1 MNALPQTLAP
11 KTTPLPPRAA
21 EARRLVIGL
30 AGQPNV
36 GKSTV
41 FSIITGLTAEVGNWP
56 GRTVERREGSARIA
70 GREFHVIDLPGTYSL
85 TSNSE
90 EERIA
95 REFILAERPDVIV
108 MLADASALER
118 NLYLLAELLLMPV
131 PVVLGVNMVDVA
143 RGEGIEFDAH
153 VLEAAL
159 GLPVVPMVASRNEG
173 VAELLAAAAAV
184 ADGTR
189 PFKPDL
195 PEIAAAHREVFEQL
209 HLRVAPFVPEGL
221 PARWAALKLLEG
233 DREITEKARTWLP
246 AQEWAGVHELLLA
259 HEDAVLDV
267 AGARYEWIGRMVRAA
282 IRRPRLGQVSFT
294 DRFDRVATHPGW
306 GLLLLLAVFGI
317 VFWLTFTVAGPVQ
330 EWLETSVVERASAL
344 LAGVLAGAPA
354 WLSGMLV
361 DGMMAGAG
369 IVVTFVPVLFVFF
382 LALGFLEDTGYQSRM
397 AYVMDRFMHRI
408 GLHGKSFLPLFL
420 GFGCNVPAVM
430 GSRVIES
437 RPARLLTIMLTPFVP
452 CSARL
457 LVLAFLVPLFFP
469 AFPALVAWGLVVGN
483 LVVLVLV
490 GLLLDRFAFRR
501 ERLAFIME
509 MPLYHVPN
517 PRTIAIFAL
526 TNVWLFMKRAATIIV
541 LVSMIIWLLVSF
553 PGEHVNDSYLAAF
566 GRVLEPVGALM
577 GLDWRLIVATLS
589 AFVAKENAIAALGII
604 FGADGESLGNTLAAV
619 VPPAAALAFL
629 VVNMLFVP
637 CVATVAAVRQETR
650 SWGWTAA
657 STGLMLASALLF
669 GTLVY
674 QCAVLFG
681 LGSANV

>member
-1 MNALPQTLAP
+1 MNASPQTLSPAP
-11 KTTPLPPRAA
+11 GPPRPA
-21 EARRLVIGL
+21 ESRRLVVGL

-41 FSIITGLTAEVGNWP
+41 FSILTGLTAEVGNWP
-56 GRTVERREGSARIA
+56 GRTVERREGSARIR
-70 GREFHVIDLPGTYSL
+70 GRAFHIVDLPGTYSL

-95 REFILAERPDVIV
+95 REFILEERPDVII
-108 MLADASALER
+108 MLADAAALER
-118 NLYLLAELLLMPV
+118 NLYLLAELLLLPI

-143 RGEGIEFDAH
+143 RREGVEFDAH
-153 VLEAAL
+153 VLQAAL

-173 VAELLAAAAAV
+173 VAEVLAAAAAV
-184 ADGTR
+184 ADGGQAFT
-189 PFKPDL
+189 PDR
-195 PEIAAAHREVFEQL
+195 PEIARGHEAVYQQVRAVIEAAMP
-209 HLRVAPFVPEGL
+209 AGVP
-221 PARWAALKLLEG
+221 ADWAALKLLEG
-233 DREITEKARTWLP
+233 DREINDKAQQWLAP
-246 AQEWAGVHELLLA
+246 QQWSEVHELLRE

-282 IRRPRLGQVSFT
+282 VRRPRLGQVSFT
-294 DRFDRVATHPGW
+294 DRFDRIATHPGW
-306 GLLLLLAVFGI
+306 GLALLLAVFGA
-317 VFWLTFTVAGPVQ
+317 VFWLTFSLAGPVQ
-330 EWLETSVVERASAL
+330 GWLEDSIVAWASSAL
-344 LAGVLAGAPA
+344 AGALAGAPQ

-361 DGMMAGAG
+361 DGMLAGAG

-397 AYVMDRFMHRI
+397 AYVMDRFMHRL

-437 RPARLLTIMLTPFVP
+437 RPARLMTIMLTPFVP

-469 AFPALVAWGLVVGN
+469 RFPALVAWGLVVGN
-483 LVVLVLV
+483 LVVLALI

-517 PRTIAIFAL
+517 ARTIVVFAL
-526 TNVWLFMKRAATIIV
+526 TNVWTFMKRAATIIV
-541 LVSMIIWLLVSF
+541 VASMIIWLLVSY

-566 GRVLEPVGALM
+566 GKALEPVGALM

-589 AFVAKENAIAALGII
+589 AFVAKENSIAALGII
-604 FGADGESLGNTLAAV
+604 FGAEGASLGTTLSSV
-619 VPPAAALAFL
+619 VTPAAGLAFL

-637 CVATVAAVRQETR
+637 CVATIAAVRAETR

-674 QCAVLFG
+674 QAALLAG
-681 LGSANV
+681 LGGAGV

>member
-1 MNALPQTLAP
+1 MNANPQILAP
-11 KTTPLPPRAA
+11 LSIPPQLA
-21 EARRLVIGL
+21 EPRRLVVGL

-41 FSIITGLTAEVGNWP
+41 FSILTGLSAEVGNWP
-56 GRTVERREGSARIA
+56 GRTVERREGSARIG
-70 GREFHVIDLPGTYSL
+70 GREFHVVDLPGTYSL
-85 TSNSE
+85 SSNSE

-95 REFILAERPDVIV
+95 REFILGERPDVIV
-108 MLADASALER
+108 MLADAAALER
-118 NLYLLAELLLMPV
+118 NLYLLAELLLLPI
-131 PVVLGVNMVDVA
+131 PVVLGVNMLDVA
-143 RGEGIEFDAH
+143 RREGVEFDAH
-153 VLEAAL
+153 VLQAAL
-159 GLPVVPMVASRNEG
+159 GLPVVPMTASRNEG
-173 VAELLAAAAAV
+173 VAELLATAAAL
-184 ADGTR
+184 ADGR
-189 PFKPDL
+189 QEFAPDR
-195 PEIAAAHREVFEQL
+195 PEIGAAHREVYEQV
-209 HLRVAPFVPEGL
+209 RVLVEPAVPDKL
-221 PARWAALKLLEG
+221 PARWVALKLLEG
-233 DREITEKARTWLP
+233 DREITLRVQQWLS
-246 AQEWAGVHELLLA
+246 AGDWSRVHELLLA

-282 IRRPRLGQVSFT
+282 VRRPRLGQISFT
-294 DRFDRVATHPGW
+294 DRFDRIATHPGW
-306 GLLLLLAVFGI
+306 GVALLLAVFGL
-317 VFWLTFTVAGPVQ
+317 VFWLTFSVAGPVQ
-330 EWLETSVVERASAL
+330 EWLEDSVVSTVSAAL
-344 LAGVLAGAPA
+344 SAALAGAPA

-361 DGMMAGAG
+361 DGMLAGAG
-369 IVVTFVPVLFVFF
+369 IVVTFVPILFVFF

-469 AFPALVAWGLVVGN
+469 AYPALVAWGLVVGN
-483 LVVLVLV
+483 LAVLVLI

-501 ERLAFIME
+501 ARLAFIME

-517 PRTIAIFAL
+517 PRTILIFAA
-526 TNVWLFMKRAATIIV
+526 TNVWTFMKRAATIIV
-541 LVSMIIWLLVSF
+541 VASMIIWLLVSY
-553 PGEHVNDSYLAAF
+553 PGEHVNDSYLALF
-566 GRVLEPVGALM
+566 GRTLEPIGALM

-604 FGADGESLGNTLAAV
+604 FGADGAGLGSTLSMLV
-619 VPPAAALAFL
+619 TPASALAFL

-637 CVATVAAVRQETR
+637 CVATIAAVRQETR

-657 STGLMLASALLF
+657 STGLMLASALVF

-674 QCAVLFG
+674 QAAVLFG
-681 LGSANV
+681 LGGAGA

>member
-1 MNALPQTLAP
+1 MNATPQTIP
-11 KTTPLPPRAA
+11 PPSSPPRPAKS
-21 EARRLVIGL
+21 RRLVVGL

-41 FSIITGLTAEVGNWP
+41 FSILTGLTAEVGNWP
-56 GRTVERREGSARIA
+56 GRTVERREGSARVG
-70 GREFHVIDLPGTYSL
+70 GREFHIVDLPGTYSL

-108 MLADASALER
+108 MLADAAALER
-118 NLYLLAELLLMPV
+118 NLYLLAELLLLPI

-143 RGEGIEFDAH
+143 EREGVEFDAH

-159 GLPVVPMVASRNEG
+159 GLPVVPMVASRNQG
-173 VAELLAAAAAV
+173 VAEVLAAAAAV
-184 ADGTR
+184 ADGEQSYAPER
-189 PFKPDL
+189 
-195 PEIAAAHREVFEQL
+195 PEIAASHREVYEEVVGL
-209 HLRVAPFVPEGL
+209 VRDSVPEGVP
-221 PARWAALKLLEG
+221 PAWAALKLLEG
-233 DREITEKARTWLP
+233 DREVTDRASRWLP
-246 AQEWAGVHELLLA
+246 PEAWQRVHGLLHE

-267 AGARYEWIGRMVRAA
+267 ASARYEWIGRMVRAA
-282 IRRPRLGQVSFT
+282 VRRPRLGQVSFT
-294 DRFDRVATHPGW
+294 DRFDRIATHPAW
-306 GLLLLLAVFGI
+306 GLALLLAVFGG
-317 VFWLTFTVAGPVQ
+317 VFWLTFSVAGPIQ
-330 EWLETSVVERASAL
+330 EWLEDSIVAMAADAL
-344 LAGVLAGAPA
+344 SGALAGAPE
-354 WLSGMLV
+354 WVSGLLV
-361 DGMMAGAG
+361 DGMLAGAG
-369 IVVTFVPVLFVFF
+369 IVVTFVPILFVFF

-469 AFPALVAWGLVVGN
+469 AYPALVAWSLVVGN
-483 LVVLVLV
+483 LLVLVLIA
-490 GLLLDRFAFRR
+490 LLLDRFAFRR
-501 ERLAFIME
+501 ERLAFVME

-517 PRTIAIFAL
+517 PRTIMVFAL
-526 TNVWLFMKRAATIIV
+526 TNVWTFVKRAATIIV
-541 LVSMIIWLLVSF
+541 VVSMVIWLLVSY
-553 PGEHVNDSYLAAF
+553 PGEHVNDSYLAMF
-566 GRVLEPVGALM
+566 GQTMEPIGALM

-604 FGADGESLGNTLAAV
+604 FGADGEGLGATLSAMV
-619 VPPAAALAFL
+619 SPASALAFL

-637 CVATVAAVRQETR
+637 CVATVAAVKQETR
-650 SWGWTAA
+650 SWGWTGA
-657 STGLMLASALLF
+657 SAGLMLASALLV

-674 QCAVLFG
+674 QVAAW
-681 LGSANV
+681 LGPGGASA

>member
-1 MNALPQTLAP
+1 
-11 KTTPLPPRAA
+11 
-21 EARRLVIGL
+21 
-30 AGQPNV
+30 
-36 GKSTV
+36 
-41 FSIITGLTAEVGNWP
+41 
-56 GRTVERREGSARIA
+56 
-70 GREFHVIDLPGTYSL
+70 
-85 TSNSE
+85 
-90 EERIA
+90 
-95 REFILAERPDVIV
+95 
-108 MLADASALER
+108 
-118 NLYLLAELLLMPV
+118 LLLPI

-143 RGEGIEFDAH
+143 RREGIEFDAH
-153 VLEAAL
+153 VLQAAL

-184 ADGTR
+184 ADGQVA
-189 PFKPDL
+189 FSPDR
-195 PEIAAAHREVFEQL
+195 PEIAAAHREVCDQIDTLIEPSL
-209 HLRVAPFVPEGL
+209 PVGV

-233 DREITEKARTWLP
+233 DREITTKAQQWLP
-246 AQEWAGVHELLLA
+246 EPAWTEVHALLRA

-282 IRRPRLGQVSFT
+282 VRRPRLGQISFT
-294 DRFDRVATHPGW
+294 DRFDRIATHPGW
-306 GLLLLLAVFGI
+306 GLALLMGVFGL
-317 VFWLTFTVAGPVQ
+317 VFWLTFSVAGPIQ
-330 EWLETSVVERASAL
+330 EWLEAAVVSNVAEAATRALSSAP
-344 LAGVLAGAPA
+344 GWV
-354 WLSGMLV
+354 SGMLV
-361 DGMMAGAG
+361 DGMLAGAG
-369 IVVTFVPVLFVFF
+369 VVFTFVPILFVFF

-457 LVLAFLVPLFFP
+457 LVLAFMVPLFFP
-469 AFPALVAWGLVVGN
+469 AYPALVAWGLVAVN
-483 LVVLVLV
+483 LAVLVLIAV
-490 GLLLDRFAFRR
+490 LLDRLVFHR

-517 PRTIAIFAL
+517 LRTILVFAL
-526 TNVWLFMKRAATIIV
+526 SNVWTFVKRAATIIV
-541 LVSMIIWLLVSF
+541 IVSMILWLLVSY
-553 PGEHVNDSYLAAF
+553 PGEHVNDSYLARF
-566 GRVLEPVGALM
+566 GQALEPIGAMM

-589 AFVAKENAIAALGII
+589 AFVAKENSIAALGII
-604 FGADGESLGNTLAAV
+604 YGGGEDTLGVTLAALV
-619 VPPAAALAFL
+619 APASALAFL

-657 STGLMLASALLF
+657 SAGLMLASALLF

-674 QCAVLFG
+674 QAARLFG
-681 LGSANV
+681 GAGA

>member
-1 MNALPQTLAP
+1 MNANPQSLAP
-11 KTTPLPPRAA
+11 PLPVK
-21 EARRLVIGL
+21 ARRLVIGL

-56 GRTVERREGSARIA
+56 GRTVERREGSARIG
-70 GREFHVIDLPGTYSL
+70 GREFHVVDLPGTYSL

-95 REFILAERPDVIV
+95 REFILKERPDVVV

-118 NLYLLAELLLMPV
+118 NLYLLAELLLLPI

-153 VLEAAL
+153 VLQAAL

-184 ADGTR
+184 ADGTEN
-189 PFKPDL
+189 FTPDR
-195 PEIAAAHREVFEQL
+195 PEIAAAHREVYEQVNAL
-209 HLRVAPFVPEGL
+209 IAPAVPDGM
-221 PARWAALKLLEG
+221 PADWAALKLLEG
-233 DREITEKARTWLP
+233 DRQITDKARQWLSP
-246 AQEWAGVHELLLA
+246 DDWSQVHELLRE

-282 IRRPRLGQVSFT
+282 VRRPRLGQISFT
-294 DRFDRVATHPGW
+294 DRFDRIATHPGW
-306 GLLLLLAVFGI
+306 GLALLLGVFGL
-317 VFWLTFTVAGPVQ
+317 VFWLTFTVAGPIQ
-330 EWLETSVVERASAL
+330 EWLEAAVVVEASTAL
-344 LAGVLAGAPA
+344 TGALTGAPA
-354 WLSGMLV
+354 WVSGILV
-361 DGMMAGAG
+361 DGMLAGAG
-369 IVVTFVPVLFVFF
+369 IVFTFVPVLFVFF

-469 AFPALVAWGLVVGN
+469 VYPALVAWGLVVGN
-483 LVVLVLV
+483 LLVLVLV
-490 GLLLDRFAFRR
+490 GVLLDRFAFRR

-517 PRTIAIFAL
+517 PRTILMFAA
-526 TNVWLFMKRAATIIV
+526 TNVWTFVKRAATIIV
-541 LVSMIIWLLVSF
+541 LVSMIIWVLVSY

-566 GRVLEPVGALM
+566 GKALEPVGALM

-589 AFVAKENAIAALGII
+589 AFVAKENSIASLGII
-604 FGADGESLGNTLAAV
+604 FGTEGESLGATLSMLV
-619 VPPAAALAFL
+619 TPAAALGFL

-637 CVATVAAVRQETR
+637 CVATIAAVRQETR
-650 SWGWTAA
+650 SWAWTGA

-674 QCAVLFG
+674 HVALLFG
-681 LGSANV
+681 LGGAGA

>member
-1 MNALPQTLAP
+1 MNAHSQTLRP
-11 KTTPLPPRAA
+11 LSPLPAD
-21 EARRLVIGL
+21 ARRLVIGL

-41 FSIITGLTAEVGNWP
+41 FSILTGLTAEVGNWP
-56 GRTVERREGSARIA
+56 GRTVERREGSARIG
-70 GREFHVIDLPGTYSL
+70 GRDFHIVDLPGTYSL

-118 NLYLLAELLLMPV
+118 NLYLLAELLLLPI

-143 RGEGIEFDAH
+143 RREGIEFDAH
-153 VLEAAL
+153 VLQAAL

-184 ADGTR
+184 ADGQVA
-189 PFKPDL
+189 FSPDR
-195 PEIAAAHREVFEQL
+195 PEIAAAHREVCDQIDTLIEPSL
-209 HLRVAPFVPEGL
+209 PVGV

-233 DREITEKARTWLP
+233 DREITTKAQQWLP
-246 AQEWAGVHELLLA
+246 EPAWTEVHALLRA

-282 IRRPRLGQVSFT
+282 VRRPRLGQISFT
-294 DRFDRVATHPGW
+294 DRFDRIATHPGW
-306 GLLLLLAVFGI
+306 GLALLMGVFGL
-317 VFWLTFTVAGPVQ
+317 VFWLTFSVAGPIQ
-330 EWLETSVVERASAL
+330 EWLEAAVVSNVAEAATRALSSAP
-344 LAGVLAGAPA
+344 GWV
-354 WLSGMLV
+354 SGMLV
-361 DGMMAGAG
+361 DGMLAGAG
-369 IVVTFVPVLFVFF
+369 VVFTFVPILFVFF

-457 LVLAFLVPLFFP
+457 LVLAFMVPLFFP
-469 AFPALVAWGLVVGN
+469 AYPALVAWGLVAVN
-483 LVVLVLV
+483 LAVLVLIAV
-490 GLLLDRFAFRR
+490 LLDRLVFHR

-517 PRTIAIFAL
+517 LRTILVFAL
-526 TNVWLFMKRAATIIV
+526 SNVWTFVKRAATIIV
-541 LVSMIIWLLVSF
+541 IVSMILWLLVSY
-553 PGEHVNDSYLAAF
+553 PGEHVNDSYLARF
-566 GRVLEPVGALM
+566 GQALEPIGAMM

-589 AFVAKENAIAALGII
+589 AFVAKENSIAALGII
-604 FGADGESLGNTLAAV
+604 YGGGEDTLGVTLAALV
-619 VPPAAALAFL
+619 APASALAFL

-657 STGLMLASALLF
+657 SAGLMLASALLF

-674 QCAVLFG
+674 QAARLFG
-681 LGSANV
+681 GAGA

>member
-1 MNALPQTLAP
+1 MNAIPQPLG
-11 KTTPLPPRAA
+11 PLPSPPRPAK
-21 EARRLVIGL
+21 ARRLVIGL

-41 FSIITGLTAEVGNWP
+41 FSILTGLSAEVGNWP
-56 GRTVERREGSARIA
+56 GRTVERREGSARIG
-70 GREFHVIDLPGTYSL
+70 GREFHVVDLPGTYSL

-95 REFILAERPDVIV
+95 REFILRERPDVIV

-118 NLYLLAELLLMPV
+118 NLYLLAELLLLPI

-143 RGEGIEFDAH
+143 RREGVEFDAH
-153 VLEAAL
+153 VLQAAL

-173 VAELLAAAAAV
+173 VAELLAAAAAL
-184 ADGTR
+184 ADDEQAFT
-189 PFKPDL
+189 PDR
-195 PEIAAAHREVFEQL
+195 PEIAAAHRAVYE
-209 HLRVAPFVPEGL
+209 RVNALIEPTVPAGL
-221 PARWAALKLLEG
+221 PANWAALKLLEG
-233 DREITEKARTWLP
+233 DREITAKAQQWLP
-246 AQEWAGVHELLLA
+246 PEAWAQVHELLLE

-282 IRRPRLGQVSFT
+282 VRRPRLGQISFT
-294 DRFDRVATHPGW
+294 DRFDRIATHPGW
-306 GLLLLLAVFGI
+306 GLALLLAVFGM
-317 VFWLTFTVAGPVQ
+317 VFWLTFSVAGPIQ
-330 EWLETSVVERASAL
+330 EWLEESVV
-344 LAGVLAGAPA
+344 AGVSATLAGALTGAPE

-361 DGMMAGAG
+361 DGMLAGAG
-369 IVVTFVPVLFVFF
+369 IVVTFVPILFVFF

-437 RPARLLTIMLTPFVP
+437 RSARLLTIMLTPFVP

-469 AFPALVAWGLVVGN
+469 AYPALVAWGLVVGN
-483 LVVLVLV
+483 LAVLVLI

-517 PRTIAIFAL
+517 PRTILIFAW
-526 TNVWLFMKRAATIIV
+526 TNVWTFMKRAATIIV
-541 LVSMIIWLLVSF
+541 VASMVIWLLVSY
-553 PGEHVNDSYLAAF
+553 PGEHVNQSYLAMF
-566 GRVLEPVGALM
+566 GKRLEPVGALM

-589 AFVAKENAIAALGII
+589 AFIAKENAIAALGII
-604 FGADGESLGNTLAAV
+604 FGADGEGLGNTLAALV
-619 VPPAAALAFL
+619 TPASGLAFL

-637 CVATVAAVRQETR
+637 CIATVAAVRQETR
-650 SWGWTAA
+650 SWAWTAA

-674 QCAVLFG
+674 QGAVLLG
-681 LGSANV
+681 LGGAGA

>member
-1 MNALPQTLAP
+1 MNANPQVLS
-11 KTTPLPPRAA
+11 PPRAA
-21 EARRLVIGL
+21 ESRRLVIGL

-41 FSIITGLTAEVGNWP
+41 FSILTGLTAEVGNWP
-56 GRTVERREGSARIA
+56 GRTVERREGSARIR
-70 GREFHVIDLPGTYSL
+70 GREFRIVDLPGTYSL

-95 REFILAERPDVIV
+95 REFILGERPDVVV

-118 NLYLLAELLLMPV
+118 NLYLLAELLLLPI

-143 RGEGIEFDAH
+143 KREGIEFDAH

-184 ADGTR
+184 ADGAR
-189 PFKPDL
+189 DYAPDR
-195 PEIAAAHREVFEQL
+195 PEIAAAHRPVYERMVEL
-209 HLRVAPFVPEGL
+209 VDGAVPDGV
-221 PARWAALKLLEG
+221 PTDWAALKLLEG
-233 DREITEKARTWLP
+233 DREITDRARVWLP
-246 AQEWAGVHELLLA
+246 PGRWAGVHALLRE

-282 IRRPRLGQVSFT
+282 VRRPRLGQVSFT
-294 DRFDRVATHPGW
+294 DRFDRLATHPGW
-306 GLLLLLAVFGI
+306 GLALLLGVFGA
-317 VFWLTFTVAGPVQ
+317 VFWLTFSVAGPVQ
-330 EWLETSVVERASAL
+330 AWLEDTVVSAAAAA
-344 LAGVLAGAPA
+344 LAGALADAPA
-354 WLSGMLV
+354 WLSGLLV
-361 DGMMAGAG
+361 DGMLAGAG
-369 IVVTFVPVLFVFF
+369 IVVTFVPILFVFF

-397 AYVMDRFMHRI
+397 AYVMDRFMHRL

-469 AFPALVAWGLVVGN
+469 AFPALVAWGLVVLN
-483 LVVLVLV
+483 LLVLVLI
-490 GLLLDRFAFRR
+490 GLLLDRLAFRR

-517 PRTIAIFAL
+517 PRTILLFAL
-526 TNVWLFMKRAATIIV
+526 NNVWTFMKRAATLIV
-541 LVSMIIWLLVSF
+541 VVSMVIWLLVSY
-553 PGEHVNDSYLAAF
+553 PGEHVNQSYLATF
-566 GRVLEPVGALM
+566 GKALEPVGAWM

-589 AFVAKENAIAALGII
+589 AFVAKENSIAALGII
-604 FGADGESLGNTLAAV
+604 FGTEGEGLGTTLSALIT
-619 VPPAAALAFL
+619 PASALAFL

-637 CVATVAAVRQETR
+637 CIATVAAVKQETR
-650 SWGWTAA
+650 SWSWTGA
-657 STGLMLASALLF
+657 SAGLMLATALLF
-669 GTLVY
+669 GVLVY
-674 QCAVLFG
+674 QVAVLLGFG
-681 LGSANV
+681 G

>member
-1 MNALPQTLAP
+1 MSAKLQPVR
-11 KTTPLPPRAA
+11 PPAA
-21 EARRLVIGL
+21 EARSLVIGL

-41 FSIITGLTAEVGNWP
+41 FSILTGLTAEVGNWP
-56 GRTVERREGSARIA
+56 GRTVERRRGLARVG
-70 GREFHVIDLPGTYSL
+70 GRVFTVVDLPGTYSL

-95 REFILAERPDVIV
+95 REFILAERPDVVI
-108 MLADASALER
+108 MLADAAALER
-118 NLYLLAELLLMPV
+118 NLYLLAELLLLPI

-143 RGEGIEFDAH
+143 RREGIEFDAH

-173 VAELLAAAAAV
+173 VKELLEAAAAV
-184 ADGTR
+184 ADGR
-189 PFKPDL
+189 RDYAPER
-195 PEIAAAHREVFEQL
+195 PEIAEAHREVCQEL
-209 HLRVAPFVPEGL
+209 EMLVAPAVPDRV
-221 PARWAALKLLEG
+221 PSRWVALKLLEG
-233 DREITEKARTWLP
+233 DRELTEQTQRWLGP
-246 AQEWAGVHELLLA
+246 AAWDRVHALLRA

-282 IRRPRLGQVSFT
+282 VRRPRLGQISFT

-306 GLLLLLAVFGI
+306 GLGLLLAVFGL
-317 VFWLTFTVAGPVQ
+317 VFWMTFTLAGPVQ
-330 EWLETSVVERASAL
+330 DWLEGRVV
-344 LAGVLAGAPA
+344 AGAQRWLAGALADAPP
-354 WLSGMLV
+354 WLSGLVV
-361 DGMMAGAG
+361 DGLLAGAG
-369 IVVTFVPVLFVFF
+369 IVATFVPVLFVFF

-397 AYVMDRFMHRI
+397 AYVMDRFMHRL

-437 RPARLLTIMLTPFVP
+437 RPARLATIMLTPFVP

-469 AFPALVAWGLVVGN
+469 TYPALVAWGLVVGN
-483 LVVLVLV
+483 LAVLALV
-490 GLLLDRFAFRR
+490 GVLLDRLAFRR
-501 ERLAFIME
+501 ERLAFVME

-517 PRTIAIFAL
+517 PRTILIFAWS
-526 TNVWLFMKRAATIIV
+526 NVWTFVKRAATIIV
-541 LVSMIIWLLVSF
+541 LVSMLVWLLVSY
-553 PGEHVNDSYLAAF
+553 PGDGVDESYLAML
-566 GRVLEPVGALM
+566 GTGLEPVGALL

-589 AFVAKENAIAALGII
+589 AFVAKENAIATLGII
-604 FGADGESLGNTLAAV
+604 FGNDGQGLGSTLAAAIS
-619 VPPAAALAFL
+619 PASALAFL

-637 CVATVAAVRQETR
+637 CVATVAAVRQETG
-650 SWGWTAA
+650 SWRWTGA
-657 STGLMLASALLF
+657 SAGLMLASALLS

-674 QCAVLFG
+674 QVARLMGVG
-681 LGSANV
+681 GAGA

>member
-1 MNALPQTLAP
+1 MNAHPQTLAP
-11 KTTPLPPRAA
+11 LSISPRPA
-21 EARRLVIGL
+21 EHRRLVIGL

-41 FSIITGLTAEVGNWP
+41 FSILTGLSAEVGNWP

-70 GREFHVIDLPGTYSL
+70 GRGFHVVDLPGTYSL

-95 REFILAERPDVIV
+95 REFILRERPDVIV

-118 NLYLLAELLLMPV
+118 NLYLLAELLLLPI

-143 RGEGIEFDAH
+143 LREGVELDAH
-153 VLEAAL
+153 VLQAAL
-159 GLPVVPMVASRNEG
+159 GLPVVPMVASRNQG

-184 ADGTR
+184 ADGR
-189 PFKPDL
+189 QAFAPDR
-195 PEIAAAHREVFEQL
+195 PEIAAAHRAVYERL
-209 HLRVAPFVPEGL
+209 HALIEPAVPEGL

-233 DREITEKARTWLP
+233 DREITGKARQWLP
-246 AQEWAGVHELLLA
+246 PEDWAQVHELLRE

-294 DRFDRVATHPGW
+294 DRFDRIATHPGW
-306 GLLLLLAVFGI
+306 GLALMLAVFGM
-317 VFWLTFTVAGPVQ
+317 VFWLTFSLAGPIQ
-330 EWLETSVVERASAL
+330 EWLEDSMVVKVSAA
-344 LAGVLAGAPA
+344 LAGALAGAPA

-361 DGMMAGAG
+361 DGMLAGAG
-369 IVVTFVPVLFVFF
+369 IVVTFVPILFVFF

-397 AYVMDRFMHRI
+397 AYVMDRFMHRL

-483 LVVLVLV
+483 LAVLVLA
-490 GLLLDRFAFRR
+490 GLLLDRFVFRR

-517 PRTIAIFAL
+517 LRTILIFAT
-526 TNVWLFMKRAATIIV
+526 TNVWTFVKRAATIIV
-541 LVSMIIWLLVSF
+541 VASMVIWLLVSY
-553 PGEHVNDSYLAAF
+553 PGEHVNESYLAMF
-566 GRVLEPVGALM
+566 GRSLEPAGALM

-604 FGADGESLGNTLAAV
+604 FGADGAGLGSTLSALV
-619 VPPAAALAFL
+619 SPASALAFL

-637 CVATVAAVRQETR
+637 CVATIAAVRQETR
-650 SWGWTAA
+650 SWAWTGV

-674 QCAVLFG
+674 QVAVLLG
-681 LGSANV
+681 LGGAGA

>member
-1 MNALPQTLAP
+1 MNANPQILAP
-11 KTTPLPPRAA
+11 PPIRPRPA
-21 EARRLVIGL
+21 ESRRLVVGL

-41 FSIITGLTAEVGNWP
+41 FSILTGLSAEVGNWP
-56 GRTVERREGSARIA
+56 GRTVERREGSARIG
-70 GREFHVIDLPGTYSL
+70 GREFHVVDLPGTYSL

-95 REFILAERPDVIV
+95 REFILGERPDVIV
-108 MLADASALER
+108 MLADAAALER
-118 NLYLLAELLLMPV
+118 NLYLLAELLLLPI

-143 RGEGIEFDAH
+143 QREGVEFDAH
-153 VLEAAL
+153 VLQAAL
-159 GLPVVPMVASRNEG
+159 GLPVVPMIASRNEG
-173 VAELLAAAAAV
+173 VAELLATAAAV
-184 ADGTR
+184 ADGR
-189 PFKPDL
+189 QEFHPDR
-195 PEIAAAHREVFEQL
+195 PEIAAAHREVYEQV
-209 HLRVAPFVPEGL
+209 RVLVEPAVPDGL
-221 PARWAALKLLEG
+221 PARWVALKLLEG
-233 DREITEKARTWLP
+233 DREITLRAQQWLS
-246 AQEWAGVHELLLA
+246 AGDWSRVHALLLE

-282 IRRPRLGQVSFT
+282 VRRPRLGQISFT
-294 DRFDRVATHPGW
+294 DRLDRIATHPGW
-306 GLLLLLAVFGI
+306 GVALLLAVFGL
-317 VFWLTFTVAGPVQ
+317 VFWLTFSVAGPVQ
-330 EWLETSVVERASAL
+330 EWLEDSVVSAVSAAL
-344 LAGVLAGAPA
+344 SAALAGAPA

-361 DGMMAGAG
+361 DGMLAGAG
-369 IVVTFVPVLFVFF
+369 IVVTFVPILFVFF

-469 AFPALVAWGLVVGN
+469 AYPALVAWGLVVGN
-483 LVVLVLV
+483 LAVLVLI

-517 PRTIAIFAL
+517 PRTILIFAA
-526 TNVWLFMKRAATIIV
+526 TNVWTFMKRAATIIV
-541 LVSMIIWLLVSF
+541 VASMVIWLLVSY
-553 PGEHVNDSYLAAF
+553 PGEHVNDSYLAMF
-566 GRVLEPVGALM
+566 GQTLEPVGLLM

-604 FGADGESLGNTLAAV
+604 FGADGAGLGSTLAILV
-619 VPPAAALAFL
+619 TPASALAFL

-637 CVATVAAVRQETR
+637 CVATIAAVRQETS
-650 SWGWTAA
+650 SWSWTAA

-674 QCAVLFG
+674 QVAILLG
-681 LGSANV
+681 LGGTGA

>member
-1 MNALPQTLAP
+1 MNANPQILAP
-11 KTTPLPPRAA
+11 LPIPPQPA
-21 EARRLVIGL
+21 ESRRIVIGL

-41 FSIITGLTAEVGNWP
+41 FSILTGLSAEVGNWP
-56 GRTVERREGSARIA
+56 GRTVERRAGSARMS
-70 GREFHVIDLPGTYSL
+70 GREFHVVDLPGTYSL

-95 REFILAERPDVIV
+95 REFILGERPDVIV
-108 MLADASALER
+108 MLADAAALER
-118 NLYLLAELLLMPV
+118 NLYLLAELLLLPI

-143 RGEGIEFDAH
+143 RREGVEFDAH
-153 VLEAAL
+153 VLQAAL
-159 GLPVVPMVASRNEG
+159 GLPVVAMIASRNEG
-173 VAELLAAAAAV
+173 VAELLATAAAV
-184 ADGTR
+184 ADGR
-189 PFKPDL
+189 QAFVPDR
-195 PEIAAAHREVFEQL
+195 PEIAAAHREVYEQVRAL
-209 HLRVAPFVPEGL
+209 VEPAVPDGL
-221 PARWAALKLLEG
+221 PARWVALKLLEG
-233 DREITEKARTWLP
+233 DREITLKAQQWLS
-246 AQEWAGVHELLLA
+246 AGDWSRVHALLLE

-282 IRRPRLGQVSFT
+282 VRRPRLGQISFT
-294 DRFDRVATHPGW
+294 DRLDRIATHPGW
-306 GLLLLLAVFGI
+306 GVALLLAVFGL
-317 VFWLTFTVAGPVQ
+317 VFWLTFSVAGPVQ
-330 EWLETSVVERASAL
+330 AWLEDSVVSTVSATL
-344 LAGVLAGAPA
+344 SAALAGAPA

-361 DGMMAGAG
+361 DGMLAGAG
-369 IVVTFVPVLFVFF
+369 IVVTFVPILFVFF

-469 AFPALVAWGLVVGN
+469 AYPAVVAWGLVVGN
-483 LVVLVLV
+483 LVVLVLI

-517 PRTIAIFAL
+517 PRTILIFAA
-526 TNVWLFMKRAATIIV
+526 TNVWTFMKRAATIIV
-541 LVSMIIWLLVSF
+541 VASMAIWLLVSY
-553 PGEHVNDSYLAAF
+553 PGEHVNDSYLAMF
-566 GRVLEPVGALM
+566 GQALEPVGALM
-577 GLDWRLIVATLS
+577 GLDWRLLVATLS

-604 FGADGESLGNTLAAV
+604 FGADGASLGSTLSTLV
-619 VPPAAALAFL
+619 TPASALAFL

-637 CVATVAAVRQETR
+637 CVATIAAVRQETR
-650 SWGWTAA
+650 SWSWTAA

-674 QCAVLFG
+674 QAAVLLR
-681 LGSANV
+681 LGGSGA

>member
-1 MNALPQTLAP
+1 MNAVAQTL
-11 KTTPLPPRAA
+11 PRSPDRPAA
-21 EARRLVIGL
+21 ESRRLVIGL

-41 FSIITGLTAEVGNWP
+41 FSILTGLTAEVGNWP
-56 GRTVERREGSARIA
+56 GRTVERREGVARIK
-70 GREFHVIDLPGTYSL
+70 GRSFRVVDLPGAYSL
-85 TSNSE
+85 TSNSD

-95 REFILAERPDVIV
+95 REFILRERPDVIL

-118 NLYLLAELLLMPV
+118 NLYLLAELLLLPV

-143 RGEGIEFDAH
+143 RREGIEFDAH
-153 VLEAAL
+153 VLQAAL

-184 ADGTR
+184 ADGTTD
-189 PFKPDL
+189 FAPDR
-195 PEIAAAHREVFEQL
+195 PEIAAAHREVYVEVRNRL
-209 HLRVAPFVPEGL
+209 APSVPEGI
-221 PARWAALKLLEG
+221 PPSWVALKLLEG
-233 DREITEKARTWLP
+233 DRELTAQARDWLP
-246 AQEWAGVHELLLA
+246 PAEWQRVHELLRA

-282 IRRPRLGQVSFT
+282 VRRPRLGQVSVT
-294 DRFDRVATHPGW
+294 DKLDRIATHPGW
-306 GLLLLLAVFGI
+306 GLALLLVVFGLI
-317 VFWLTFTVAGPVQ
+317 FGLTFSVAGPIQ
-330 EWLETSVVERASAL
+330 AWLEGSVI
-344 LAGVLAGAPA
+344 AGASTLLTAALGGAPE
-354 WLSGMLV
+354 WLSGLLV
-361 DGMMAGAG
+361 DGLLAGAG
-369 IVVTFVPVLFVFF
+369 IVVTFVPILLVFF

-397 AYVMDRFMHRI
+397 AYVMDRFMHRL

-469 AFPALVAWGLVVGN
+469 AYPALVAWGLVIGN
-483 LVVLVLV
+483 LLVLALV
-490 GLLLDRFAFRR
+490 GVLLDRFAFRR

-517 PRTIAIFAL
+517 PRTILIFAL
-526 TNVWLFMKRAATIIV
+526 TNVWTFVKRAATIIV
-541 LVSMIIWLLVSF
+541 VVSMIIWLLVSH
-553 PGEHVNDSYLAAF
+553 PGGHVNQSYLAML
-566 GRVLEPVGALM
+566 GRGLEPVGALM

-589 AFVAKENAIAALGII
+589 AFVAKENSIATLGII
-604 FGADGESLGNTLAAV
+604 FGTDGQSLGGTLSAV
-619 VPPAAALAFL
+619 VTPAAALAFL

-637 CVATVAAVRQETR
+637 CVATIAAVRQETR
-650 SWGWTAA
+650 SWRWTLTSA
-657 STGLMLASALLF
+657 GLMLASALLF

-674 QCAVLFG
+674 QVAVLLG
-681 LGSANV
+681 LGDLRA

>member
-1 MNALPQTLAP
+1 MNANPQVLR
-11 KTTPLPPRAA
+11 PPRAA
-21 EARRLVIGL
+21 ESRRLVIGL

-41 FSIITGLTAEVGNWP
+41 FSILTGLTAEVGNWP
-56 GRTVERREGSARIA
+56 GRTVERREGSARIR
-70 GREFHVIDLPGTYSL
+70 GREFHIVDLPGTYSL

-95 REFILAERPDVIV
+95 REFILRERPDVVV

-118 NLYLLAELLLMPV
+118 NLYLLAELLLLPI

-143 RGEGIEFDAH
+143 QREGIEFDAH

-189 PFKPDL
+189 DYAPDR
-195 PEIAAAHREVFEQL
+195 PEIAAAHRPVYE
-209 HLRVAPFVPEGL
+209 RVAGLIDGAVPDGV
-221 PARWAALKLLEG
+221 PTDWAALKLLEG
-233 DREITEKARTWLP
+233 DREITDRAQAWLP
-246 AQEWAGVHELLLA
+246 PERWEGVHALLRE

-282 IRRPRLGQVSFT
+282 VRRPRLGQVSFT
-294 DRFDRVATHPGW
+294 DRFDRLATHPGW
-306 GLLLLLAVFGI
+306 GLALLLGVFGA
-317 VFWLTFTVAGPVQ
+317 VFWLTFSVAGPVQ
-330 EWLETSVVERASAL
+330 EWLEDTVVSAAAAG
-344 LAGVLAGAPA
+344 LAGALADAPA
-354 WLSGMLV
+354 WLSGLLV
-361 DGMMAGAG
+361 DGMLAGAG
-369 IVVTFVPVLFVFF
+369 IVVTFVPILFVFF

-397 AYVMDRFMHRI
+397 AYVMDRFMHRL

-469 AFPALVAWGLVVGN
+469 AFPALVAWGLVVLN
-483 LVVLVLV
+483 LLVLVLI
-490 GLLLDRFAFRR
+490 GLLLDRLAFRR

-517 PRTIAIFAL
+517 PRTILLFAL
-526 TNVWLFMKRAATIIV
+526 NNVWTFMKRAATLIV
-541 LVSMIIWLLVSF
+541 VVSMVIWLLVSY
-553 PGEHVNDSYLAAF
+553 PGEHVNESYLATF
-566 GRVLEPVGALM
+566 GKTLEPVGAWM

-589 AFVAKENAIAALGII
+589 AFVAKENSIAALGII
-604 FGADGESLGNTLAAV
+604 FGTEGEGLGTTLSALIT
-619 VPPAAALAFL
+619 PASALAFL

-637 CVATVAAVRQETR
+637 CIATVAAVKQETH
-650 SWGWTAA
+650 SWGWTGA
-657 STGLMLASALLF
+657 SAGLMLGTALLF
-669 GTLVY
+669 GVLVY
-674 QCAVLFG
+674 QVAVL
-681 LGSANV
+681 LGIGG

>member
-1 MNALPQTLAP
+1 MNANLQPLAP
-11 KTTPLPPRAA
+11 PSSAAPPA
-21 EARRLVIGL
+21 ESRRLVIGL

-41 FSIITGLTAEVGNWP
+41 FSILTGLTAEVGNWP
-56 GRTVERREGSARIA
+56 GRTVERREGSARIG
-70 GREFHVIDLPGTYSL
+70 GRDFRVVDLPGTYSL

-95 REFILAERPDVIV
+95 REFILRERPDVIV
-108 MLADASALER
+108 MLADAAALER
-118 NLYLLAELLLMPV
+118 NLYLLAELLLLPI

-143 RGEGIEFDAH
+143 RREGIEFDAH

-184 ADGTR
+184 ADGR
-189 PFKPDL
+189 QAFIPDR
-195 PEIAAAHREVFEQL
+195 PEIAAAHREVFQQVL
-209 HLRVAPFVPEGL
+209 ALLAPSAPEGM
-221 PARWAALKLLEG
+221 PPDWAALKLLEG
-233 DREITEKARTWLP
+233 DREITVTAQQWLP
-246 AQEWAGVHELLLA
+246 EAAWHEVHGLLRE

-282 IRRPRLGQVSFT
+282 VRRPRLGQVSFT
-294 DRFDRVATHPGW
+294 DRFDRIATHPGW
-306 GLLLLLAVFGI
+306 GLALLLSVFGL
-317 VFWLTFTVAGPVQ
+317 VFWLTFSAAGPVQ
-330 EWLETSVVERASAL
+330 EWLEEAVVARVSAA
-344 LAGVLAGAPA
+344 LAGALGGAPA
-354 WLSGMLV
+354 WLSGILV
-361 DGMMAGAG
+361 DGMLAGAG
-369 IVVTFVPVLFVFF
+369 VVLTFVPVLFVFF
-382 LALGFLEDTGYQSRM
+382 IALGFLEDTGYQSRM

-437 RPARLLTIMLTPFVP
+437 RSARLLTIMLTPFVP

-469 AFPALVAWGLVVGN
+469 VYPALVAWGLVVAN
-483 LVVLVLV
+483 LAVLVVI

-501 ERLAFIME
+501 ERLAFVME

-517 PRTIAIFAL
+517 PRTILVFAA
-526 TNVWLFMKRAATIIV
+526 TNVWTFVKRAATIIV
-541 LVSMIIWLLVSF
+541 LASMIIWLLVSY
-553 PGEHVNDSYLAAF
+553 PGAHVNDSYLAAF
-566 GRVLEPVGALM
+566 GRTLEPVGALM

-589 AFVAKENAIAALGII
+589 AFVAKENSIAALGII
-604 FGADGESLGNTLAAV
+604 FGTEGQALGATLAALV
-619 VPPAAALAFL
+619 TPASALAFL
-629 VVNMLFVP
+629 MVNMLFIP

-657 STGLMLASALLF
+657 SSVLMLASALLF

-674 QCAVLFG
+674 QAAVMLG
-681 LGSANV
+681 LGGHVV

>member
-1 MNALPQTLAP
+1 MNATLQAFAP
-11 KTTPLPPRAA
+11 PPDRA

-41 FSIITGLTAEVGNWP
+41 FSILTGLTAEVGNWP
-56 GRTVERREGSARIA
+56 GRTVERRVGQARIA
-70 GREFHVIDLPGTYSL
+70 GREFRIVDLPGTYSL
-85 TSNSE
+85 TANSE

-95 REFILAERPDVIV
+95 REFILGERPDVIV
-108 MLADASALER
+108 MLADAAALER
-118 NLYLLAELLLMPV
+118 NLYLLAELLLLPV

-143 RGEGIEFDAH
+143 RREGVEFDAH
-153 VLEAAL
+153 VLQAAL

-184 ADGTR
+184 ADGR
-189 PFKPDL
+189 SDYAPER
-195 PEIAAAHREVFEQL
+195 PEIAAAHCEVYEAV
-209 HLRVAPFVPEGL
+209 RGIVAPFVPAAV
-221 PARWAALKLLEG
+221 PVDWCALKLLEG
-233 DREITEKARTWLP
+233 DREVTAQARLWLP
-246 AQEWAGVHELLLA
+246 PVEWTEVQEILCE

-282 IRRPRLGQVSFT
+282 VRRPRLGQISFT

-306 GLLLLLAVFGI
+306 GLLLLLAAFGM
-317 VFWLTFTVAGPVQ
+317 VFWLTFSVAGPIQ
-330 EWLETSVVERASAL
+330 EWLEDTVVIQASAT
-344 LAGVLAGAPA
+344 LASALAGAPA
-354 WLSGMLV
+354 WLSGLLV
-361 DGMMAGAG
+361 DGLLAGAG
-369 IVVTFVPVLFVFF
+369 IVVTFVPILFVFF

-397 AYVMDRFMHRI
+397 AYVMDRFMHRL

-469 AFPALVAWGLVVGN
+469 SFPALVAWCLVVGN
-483 LVVLVLV
+483 LLVLV
-490 GLLLDRFAFRR
+490 VIGLLLDRFAFKR

-517 PRTIAIFAL
+517 PRTILIFAL
-526 TNVWLFMKRAATIIV
+526 TNVWTFVKRAATIIV
-541 LVSMIIWLLVSF
+541 VVSMIIWLLVSY
-553 PGEHVNDSYLAAF
+553 PGEHVNQSYLAMA
-566 GRVLEPVGALM
+566 GKTLEPIGALM

-589 AFVAKENAIAALGII
+589 AFVAKENALAALGII
-604 FGADGESLGNTLAAV
+604 FGAEGGSLSATLTTLMT
-619 VPPAAALAFL
+619 PATALGFL

-637 CVATVAAVRQETR
+637 CVATIAAVRQETR
-650 SWGWTAA
+650 SWAWTGA
-657 STGLMLASALLF
+657 STGLMLASALLC

-674 QCAVLFG
+674 QAGVWLG
-681 LGSANV
+681 LGGAGA

>member
-1 MNALPQTLAP
+1 MNATLQTLV
-11 KTTPLPPRAA
+11 PRPSQPQPAS
-21 EARRLVIGL
+21 ARRLVIGL

-41 FSIITGLTAEVGNWP
+41 FSILTGLTAEVGNWP
-56 GRTVERREGSARIA
+56 GRTVERRVGSARVR
-70 GREFHVIDLPGTYSL
+70 GREIRVVDLPGTYSL

-95 REFILAERPDVIV
+95 RQFILTERPDVIV

-118 NLYLLAELLLMPV
+118 NLYLLTELLLLPV
-131 PVVLGVNMVDVA
+131 PVVLGVNMLDVA
-143 RGEGIEFDAH
+143 RREGVEFDAH
-153 VLEAAL
+153 VLQAAL

-173 VAELLAAAAAV
+173 VAELLAAAADV
-184 ADGTR
+184 ADGR
-189 PFKPDL
+189 LQYAPDR
-195 PEIAAAHREVFEQL
+195 PEIAAAHREVFAQVHDL
-209 HLRVAPFVPEGL
+209 IGTWVPDKL
-221 PARWAALKLLEG
+221 PARWVALKLLEG
-233 DREITEKARTWLP
+233 DRDITTSAPQWLP
-246 AQEWAGVHELLLA
+246 AVTWREVQALLRK

-282 IRRPRLGQVSFT
+282 VRHPRLGQISFT
-294 DRFDRVATHPGW
+294 DRFDRLATHPGW
-306 GLLLLLAVFGI
+306 GLALLLAIFGM
-317 VFWLTFTVAGPVQ
+317 VFWLTFSVAGPIQ
-330 EWLETSVVERASAL
+330 EWLEAGIVLRLSGT
-344 LAGVLAGAPA
+344 LAAALAGAPA
-354 WLSGMLV
+354 WLSGILV
-361 DGMMAGAG
+361 GGLLGGAG
-369 IVVTFVPVLFVFF
+369 IVLTFVPVLFVFF

-469 AFPALVAWGLVVGN
+469 VFPALVAWGLVVGN
-483 LVVLVLV
+483 LAVLVLV

-517 PRTIAIFAL
+517 PRTILIYAF
-526 TNVWLFMKRAATIIV
+526 TNVWIFVKRAATIIV
-541 LVSMIIWLLVSF
+541 AASMIIWLLVNY
-553 PGEHVNDSYLAAF
+553 PGEHIDQSYLAML
-566 GRVLEPVGALM
+566 GKGLEPVGALM

-604 FGADGESLGNTLAAV
+604 FGAEGEALGATLSTLIT
-619 VPPAAALAFL
+619 PAAALAFL

-637 CVATVAAVRQETR
+637 CVATIAAVRQETR
-650 SWGWTAA
+650 SWAWTAA
-657 STGLMLASALLF
+657 STGLMLASALVF

-674 QCAVLFG
+674 RAAVLLGFG
-681 LGSANV
+681 GPGA

>member
-1 MNALPQTLAP
+1 MNANPQGFST
-11 KTTPLPPRAA
+11 PRAA
-21 EARRLVIGL
+21 ESRRLVIGL

-41 FSIITGLTAEVGNWP
+41 FSILTGLTAEVGNWP
-56 GRTVERREGSARIA
+56 GRTVERREGSARIR
-70 GREFHVIDLPGTYSL
+70 GREFHIVDLPGTYSL

-95 REFILAERPDVIV
+95 REFILRERPDVIV
-108 MLADASALER
+108 MLADAAALER
-118 NLYLLAELLLMPV
+118 NLYLLAELLLLPI

-143 RGEGIEFDAH
+143 RREGIEFDAH

-173 VAELLAAAAAV
+173 VAELLAAAAEV
-184 ADGTR
+184 ADGVR
-189 PFKPDL
+189 DYAPDR
-195 PEIAAAHREVFEQL
+195 PEIAAAHRPVYE
-209 HLRVAPFVPEGL
+209 RVAELIDGAVPAGV
-221 PARWAALKLLEG
+221 PADWAALKLLEG
-233 DREITEKARTWLP
+233 DREITDRAQAWLP
-246 AQEWAGVHELLLA
+246 RERWDGVHALLRE

-282 IRRPRLGQVSFT
+282 VRRPRLGQVSFT
-294 DRFDRVATHPGW
+294 DRFDRLATHPGW
-306 GLLLLLAVFGI
+306 GLVLLLSVFGA
-317 VFWLTFTVAGPVQ
+317 VFWLTFSVAGPVQ
-330 EWLETSVVERASAL
+330 GWLEDAVVTAAAVAL
-344 LAGVLAGAPA
+344 ADALAGAPA
-354 WLSGMLV
+354 WLSGLLV
-361 DGMMAGAG
+361 DGMLAGAG
-369 IVVTFVPVLFVFF
+369 IVVTFVPILFVFF

-397 AYVMDRFMHRI
+397 AYVMDRFMHRL

-469 AFPALVAWGLVVGN
+469 AFPALVAWGLVVLN
-483 LVVLVLV
+483 LLVLVLI

-517 PRTIAIFAL
+517 PRTILLFAL
-526 TNVWLFMKRAATIIV
+526 NNVWTFMKRAATLIV
-541 LVSMIIWLLVSF
+541 VVSMIIWLLVSY
-553 PGEHVNDSYLAAF
+553 PGEHVNESYLAMF
-566 GRVLEPVGALM
+566 GKTLEPIGAWM

-589 AFVAKENAIAALGII
+589 AFVAKENSIAALGII
-604 FGADGESLGNTLAAV
+604 FGTEGEGLGTTLSALIT
-619 VPPAAALAFL
+619 PASALAFL

-637 CVATVAAVRQETR
+637 CIATVAAVRQETR
-650 SWGWTAA
+650 SWGWTGA
-657 STGLMLASALLF
+657 SVGLMLATALLF
-669 GTLVY
+669 GVLVY
-674 QCAVLFG
+674 QVAVLLGFG
-681 LGSANV
+681 G

>member
-1 MNALPQTLAP
+1 MNANLQPLAP
-11 KTTPLPPRAA
+11 PSSAA
-21 EARRLVIGL
+21 RPAESRRLVIGL

-41 FSIITGLTAEVGNWP
+41 FSILTGLTAEVGNWP
-56 GRTVERREGSARIA
+56 GRTVERREGSTRIG
-70 GREFHVIDLPGTYSL
+70 GREFHVVDLPGTYSL

-95 REFILAERPDVIV
+95 REFILRERPDVIV
-108 MLADASALER
+108 MLADAAALER
-118 NLYLLAELLLMPV
+118 NLYLLAELLLLPI

-143 RGEGIEFDAH
+143 RREGIEFDAH

-173 VAELLAAAAAV
+173 VAEVLAAAAAV
-184 ADGTR
+184 ADGQQ
-189 PFKPDL
+189 PFAPDR
-195 PEIAAAHREVFEQL
+195 PEIAAAHREVFQQVL
-209 HLRVAPFVPEGL
+209 ALVAPAA
-221 PARWAALKLLEG
+221 PAGMPPDWAALKLLEG
-233 DREITEKARTWLP
+233 DREITATAEQWLP
-246 AQEWAGVHELLLA
+246 AERWHEVHELLRE

-282 IRRPRLGQVSFT
+282 VRRPRLGQVSFT
-294 DRFDRVATHPGW
+294 DRFDRIATHPGW
-306 GLLLLLAVFGI
+306 GLALLLSVFGL
-317 VFWLTFTVAGPVQ
+317 VFWLTFSVAGPVQ
-330 EWLETSVVERASAL
+330 EWLEETFVARVSAA
-344 LAGVLAGAPA
+344 LAGALAGAPA
-354 WLSGMLV
+354 WLSGILV
-361 DGMMAGAG
+361 DGMLAGAG
-369 IVVTFVPVLFVFF
+369 VVLTFVPVLFVFF
-382 LALGFLEDTGYQSRM
+382 IALGFLEDTGYQSRM

-437 RPARLLTIMLTPFVP
+437 RSARLLTIMLTPFVP

-469 AFPALVAWGLVVGN
+469 AYPALVAWGLVVGN
-483 LVVLVLV
+483 LVVLVLI

-501 ERLAFIME
+501 ERLAFVME

-517 PRTIAIFAL
+517 PRTILVFAT
-526 TNVWLFMKRAATIIV
+526 TNVWTFVKRAATIIV
-541 LVSMIIWLLVSF
+541 LASMIIWLLVSY
-553 PGEHVNDSYLAAF
+553 PGAHVNDSYLATF
-566 GRVLEPVGALM
+566 GRALEPVGALM

-589 AFVAKENAIAALGII
+589 AFVAKENSIAALGII
-604 FGADGESLGNTLAAV
+604 FGTEGQALGVTLAALV
-619 VPPAAALAFL
+619 TPASALAFL
-629 VVNMLFVP
+629 VVNMLFIP

-650 SWGWTAA
+650 SWGWTGV

-674 QCAVLFG
+674 QAAVMAG
-681 LGSANV
+681 LGGRIV

>member
-1 MNALPQTLAP
+1 MNANLQPLAP
-11 KTTPLPPRAA
+11 KSGAA
-21 EARRLVIGL
+21 RPAESRRLVIGL

-41 FSIITGLTAEVGNWP
+41 FSILTGLSAEVGNWP
-56 GRTVERREGSARIA
+56 GRTVERREGSARIG
-70 GREFHVIDLPGTYSL
+70 GREFHVVDLPGTYSL

-95 REFILAERPDVIV
+95 REFILRERPDVIV
-108 MLADASALER
+108 MLADAAALER
-118 NLYLLAELLLMPV
+118 NLYLLAELLLLPI

-143 RGEGIEFDAH
+143 RREGIEFDAH

-173 VAELLAAAAAV
+173 VAELLATAAAV
-184 ADGTR
+184 ADG
-189 PFKPDL
+189 KQVYAPDR
-195 PEIAAAHREVFEQL
+195 PEIAAAHREVFQQVL
-209 HLRVAPFVPEGL
+209 ALVAPSA
-221 PARWAALKLLEG
+221 PAGMPPDWAALKLLEG
-233 DREITEKARTWLP
+233 DREITATAQQWLP
-246 AQEWAGVHELLLA
+246 QERWQEVHELLRE

-282 IRRPRLGQVSFT
+282 VRRPRLGQVSFT
-294 DRFDRVATHPGW
+294 DRFDRIATHPGW
-306 GLLLLLAVFGI
+306 GLVLLLSVFGL
-317 VFWLTFTVAGPVQ
+317 VFWLTFSVAGPVQ
-330 EWLETSVVERASAL
+330 EWLEEAVVAGISATLASA
-344 LAGVLAGAPA
+344 LAGAPA
-354 WLSGMLV
+354 WLSGILV
-361 DGMMAGAG
+361 DGMLAGAG
-369 IVVTFVPVLFVFF
+369 VVLTFVPVLFVFF
-382 LALGFLEDTGYQSRM
+382 IALGFLEDTGYQSRM

-437 RPARLLTIMLTPFVP
+437 RSARLLTIMLTPFVP

-469 AFPALVAWGLVVGN
+469 TYPALVAWGLVVGN
-483 LVVLVLV
+483 LVVLVMI

-501 ERLAFIME
+501 ERLAFVME

-517 PRTIAIFAL
+517 PRTILVFAA
-526 TNVWLFMKRAATIIV
+526 TNVWTFVKRAATIIV
-541 LVSMIIWLLVSF
+541 LASMIIWLLVSY
-553 PGEHVNDSYLAAF
+553 PGEHVNDSFLATF
-566 GRVLEPVGALM
+566 GRALEPVGSLM

-589 AFVAKENAIAALGII
+589 AFVAKENSIAALGII
-604 FGADGESLGNTLAAV
+604 FGTEGQALGATLAALV
-619 VPPAAALAFL
+619 TPASALAFL
-629 VVNMLFVP
+629 VVNMLFIP

-674 QCAVLFG
+674 QAAVMAG
-681 LGSANV
+681 LGGRVV